1 VGYQDQDQDLA
12 QVDTLIVPTKT
23 YPSQEHE
30 NHLNERSL
38 VSEASEA
45 SEASEVSDL
54 DSISEISEVSGSLL
68 RWHDTT
74 H

>member
-1 VGYQDQDQDLA
+1 MGYQDQDQDLA

-45 SEASEVSDL
+45 SEVSDL